1 MEEDVMKNKQVFHI
15 LFIAFLIFTF
25 TTGPSCEH
33 DAIDEDKG
41 FFGCTQLSEEG
52 QRRKDEL
59 REQLEKRTGQS
70 FKDWTYPEMLEFRKE
85 LNWLEAEKMKEKEKM
100 SALAP
105 TDNPAPQPSGPE
117 EAAHYVDEPEQTAV
131 STEKKYLNISG
142 RWVGTYT
149 ITDHTGPDYGGVTYE
164 YGTNEELVFS
174 VNQAANSDQATV
186 TAYGTECATTFNSE
200 SRKLEFTYK
209 SNFQGSLIVT
219 VFKGTVSSDLSTIEG
234 TFVQTWPDSTKFSGN
249 WRVRR

>member
-1 MEEDVMKNKQVFHI
+1 MSKRQIIYRFLSRLTFYLILTAFIVGCSPDVEIRI
-15 LFIAFLIFTF
+15 L
-25 TTGPSCEH
+25 SCE
-33 DAIDEDKG
+33 DRERREDDEFKWNKAL
-41 FFGCTQLSEEG
+41 TEHI
-52 QRRKDEL
+52 
-59 REQLEKRTGQS
+59 EKQ
-70 FKDWTYPEMLEFRKE
+70 
-85 LNWLEAEKMKEKEKM
+85 KMKK
-100 SALAP
+100 LFP
-105 TDNPAPQPSGPE
+105 NLAPQPSGPE
-117 EAAHYVDEPEQTAV
+117 EAAHYEDEPEQTAV
-131 STEKKYLNISG
+131 STEKKHLNIAG

-209 SNFQGSLIVT
+209 SNFQGSLIVA
-219 VFKGTVSSDLSTIEG
+219 VFRGTVSSDLSTIEG
-234 TFVQTWPDSTKFSGN
+234 TFVQTWPDGTKFSGT